1 MPAPELD
8 ASQRAMPGIVLHSP
22 ELGLVRGKVKCVE
35 KFLAVALLALLLVV
49 GLTIGFM
56 KALLLSAMIATTLM
70 FSMFFVVASSRDGH

>member
-1 MPAPELD
+1 M
-8 ASQRAMPGIVLHSP
+8 
-22 ELGLVRGKVKCVE
+22 E
-35 KFLAVALLALLLVV
+35 KFLFIALLALLLVV